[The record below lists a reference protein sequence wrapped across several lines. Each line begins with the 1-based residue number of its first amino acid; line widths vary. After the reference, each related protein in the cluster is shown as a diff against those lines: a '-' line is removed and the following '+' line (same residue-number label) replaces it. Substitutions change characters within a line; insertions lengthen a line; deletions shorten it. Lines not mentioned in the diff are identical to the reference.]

1 MARIETFNKVANIMQ
16 DFDDDDVFN
25 DLAFGPR
32 KIK

>member
-1 MARIETFNKVANIMQ
+1 MVRIETFILVVNIMQ
-16 DFDDDDVFN
+16 DFDDDVFD